1 MGFGIVKTGRKV
13 FYRKQKLGI
22 TELYLIRHGIAA
34 DRKLHSNDEE
44 RELTDKGQQKTKKV
58 AKRLHKLGKKFDLI
72 LTSPLVRSRQTAD
85 ILQAVGLSSQIE
97 ESAALAPDGNIYS
110 WLGWLEKWRHHSSGK
125 CLALVGHQPDLSNWA
140 EILVWGNAQDKLVL
154 KKAGVIGLILP
165 ETGTPVG
172 KSHLFWLSSPSLL
185 L

>member
-1 MGFGIVKTGRKV
+1 MG
-13 FYRKQKLGI
+13 L
-22 TELYLIRHGIAA
+22 TEIYLIRHGIAA

-44 RELTDKGQQKTKKV
+44 RPLTDKGQRKTKKV
-58 AKRLHKLGKKFDLI
+58 AKRLHKLGKEFDLI

-97 ESAALAPDGNIYS
+97 ESPALAPDGNIYS
-110 WLGWLEKWRHHSSGK
+110 WLGWFEKWRHHSSGK

-140 EILVWGNAQDKLVL
+140 EILVWGDAKEKLIL
-154 KKAGVIGLILP
+154 KKAGVIGLTLP
-165 ETGTPVG
+165 ATGTPVG
-172 KSHLFWLSSPSLL
+172 KSQLFLLSSPSLL